1 MDAPKKR
8 ALVVDDSETNRFLLG
23 AILSKA
29 NLMIEYAEDGDE
41 AVDKFMKFH
50 PDIVFID
57 QVMPRKNGSEALKVM
72 RQNNPN
78 FIGILLS
85 AFSDP
90 EEIKRIFEFSGAEE
104 FMPKPF
110 ETPKILS
117 VLKKYRLIE

>member
-1 MDAPKKR
+1 MNAQKKK

-29 NLMIEYAEDGDE
+29 NLTIEYAEDGDE
-41 AVDKFMKFH
+41 AVDKFTKFQ
-50 PDIVFID
+50 PDVVFID
-57 QVMPRKNGSEALKVM
+57 QIMPRKNGSEALKEM

-90 EEIKRIFEFSGAEE
+90 EEIKKIFDFSGAEE

-117 VLKKYRLIE
+117 MLKKYHLIE